1 MSLNYVIIQGEVL
14 NSPEKKHTQDGTQ
27 VVTFNISVKKKS
39 EHDTNYQDGDIK
51 ITALKKVADSCEHIT
66 SGTKVIIEGKL
77 YTRSIENRSGNKQK
91 IPYIQASNVEVLGLP
106 NRITDFSPTQI
117 IDHSEN
123 QEENIPF

>member
-39 EHDTNYQDGDIK
+39 EHDTTYQDGDIK

-77 YTRSIENRSGNKQK
+77 YTRSIETRSGNKQK
-91 IPYIQASNVEVLGLP
+91 IPYIQASNIEVLGLP
-106 NRITDFSPTQI
+106 NRITDFSSTQI

>member
-27 VVTFNISVKKKS
+27 VVTFNISVKKKA
-39 EHDTNYQDGDIK
+39 EHDTTYQDGDIK

-91 IPYIQASNVEVLGLP
+91 IPYIQASNVEILGLP
-106 NRITDFSPTQI
+106 NRTADFSQTKF
-117 IDHSEN
+117 IDYTEN